1 MKVILKSKMKN
12 LGNIGDIIEVKDG
25 YARNMLIP
33 NDLAI
38 FYTEKNYEVFKKM
51 KEDIEKKNQ
60 EEKKKAEDLASQISI
75 KDLILIENASD
86 DGRLYGSITTIK
98 VANFINDLMKTKFLK
113 KNNISLK
120 DQIREVGKYTVIVQL
135 HPEVSIEKSLIVA
148 RTKEE
153 AIKIKKGEFKLE
165 KKNKIE
171 DEVVANDTVSN
182 EPKKEKKKSKKE
194 NKEETEKTENTEE
207 K

>member
-12 LGNIGDIIEVKDG
+12 LGNIGDIVEVKDG

-171 DEVVANDTVSN
+171 DEVVINDTVSN

>member
-12 LGNIGDIIEVKDG
+12 LGNIGDIVEVKDG

-86 DGRLYGSITTIK
+86 DGKLYGSITTIK

-120 DQIREVGKYTVIVQL
+120 DQIREVGKYTVIIQL

-194 NKEETEKTENTEE
+194 NKEETEKTENTGE